1 MAERPWRVL
10 VVEDD
15 ATMAIALRDGFV
27 FDGHTVEVASD
38 GEKALSRAAELDP
51 DLIVLD
57 VMLPKRSG
65 LEVCAELRRR
75 RNDVAIIMLTAR
87 GQEADKIQ
95 GLKGGADDYVTKP
108 FSFLEL
114 AARAEAVMRRLRRAA
129 PPERAAF
136 GDVEVDFHDRR
147 AWRAG
152 APLDLSEREIA
163 LLEFLVARRGEI
175 VTRDQLLQA
184 VWGYQSFPFT
194 RTVDMHVAKLR
205 RKIEPDPAEPR
216 FIVTVHGSG
225 YRFAG

>member
-1 MAERPWRVL
+1 MAERCWRVL

-15 ATMAIALRDGFV
+15 PAMAIALRDGFA
-27 FDGHTVEVASD
+27 FDGHAVEIAAD
-38 GEKALSRAAELDP
+38 GETALRRATELDP
-51 DLIVLD
+51 DLIILD

-75 RNDVAIIMLTAR
+75 SDVAIIMLTAR
-87 GQEADKIQ
+87 GQQEDKIQ

-114 AARAEAVMRRLRRAA
+114 AARAEAVMRRRLRAA

-136 GDVEVDFHDRR
+136 GDVEVDFRQRR

-194 RTVDMHVAKLR
+194 RTVDMHIAKLR
-205 RKIEPDPAEPR
+205 RKIEADPAEPR
-216 FIVTVHGSG
+216 LIVTVHGSG